1 MAIRRKSSPRW
12 PPPPDTAYWPPAAHV
27 LAPLAAAAGYRVLA
41 TSRAPQ
47 RFSPPHGVTVIGSAQ
62 AASAVADCTHLL
74 VTAPP
79 EGGQCPGLR
88 ALEAVRSDA
97 LQWVGYLSTTGVYG
111 DHQGG
116 WVDETTP
123 LTPDSPNASAR
134 VVAENGWRAWAD
146 TRPCALLRLP
156 AIYGPGRSQIDSLRA
171 GDAVVTVK
179 PGQVF
184 SRIHVADI
192 AATVLTCMT
201 QGYDGPLNVADDE
214 PAAPEVVMDYAAA
227 LLGLP
232 LAQRQS
238 WDSPGI
244 SPMTRQFYSAC
255 KRVRNQRL
263 REHLGISLH
272 YPTYREGLAALM

>member
-1 MAIRRKSSPRW
+1 MQLMIFGYGY
-12 PPPPDTAYWPPAAHV
+12 TAHV

-41 TSRAPQ
+41 TSRAPH
-47 RFSPPHGVTVIGSAQ
+47 RFSPPHGVTVIDSAQ

-88 ALEAVRSDA
+88 ALGAARPDH
-97 LQWVGYLSTTGVYG
+97 LRWVGYLSTTGVYG

-123 LTPDSPNASAR
+123 LTPDSPNATAR
-134 VVAENGWRAWAD
+134 VTAENGWRTWAG
-146 TRPCALLRLP
+146 TQACALLRLP
-156 AIYGPGRSQIDSLRA
+156 AIYGPGRSQIDRLRA

-192 AATVLTCMT
+192 ATTVLACMAS
-201 QGYDGPLNVADDE
+201 GYDGPLNVADDE

-227 LLGLP
+227 LLALP
-232 LAQRQS
+232 PARRQS
-238 WDSPGI
+238 WDDAGVSA
-244 SPMTRQFYSAC
+244 MTRQFYSAC

-263 REHLGISLH
+263 RDHLGVDLR
-272 YPTYREGLAALM
+272 YPTYREGLAALV